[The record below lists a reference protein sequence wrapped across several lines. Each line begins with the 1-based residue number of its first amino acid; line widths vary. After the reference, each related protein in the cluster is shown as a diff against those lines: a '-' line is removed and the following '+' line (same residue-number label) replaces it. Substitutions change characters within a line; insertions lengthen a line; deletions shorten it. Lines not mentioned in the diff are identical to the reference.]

1 MSRKDELIDQYRQI
15 HERKVYGRSSEVM
28 VGYIQ
33 RPLDD
38 IPKIR
43 SVLDFGCGQSRL
55 VDWIG
60 AINDAEVYRYDPAI
74 PEFADMPID
83 KVDLVLCT
91 DVMEHVPE
99 EDVDDI
105 LATIRSLSKHA
116 FFNISVRE
124 AKEILPNGE
133 NAHCTVRPPPWWRQ
147 KLLNHFRVA
156 RRTRSPD
163 PTAVSFL
170 TWREASA

>member
-1 MSRKDELIDQYRQI
+1 MSRKEELIAQYREI
-15 HERKVYGRSSEVM
+15 HAQKVYGRSSEVM

-38 IPKIR
+38 LPKIR

-60 AINDAEVYRYDPAI
+60 AINGAKVYRYDPAI
-74 PEFADMPID
+74 PEFAEMPVD
-83 KVDLVLCT
+83 KVDLVICT
-91 DVMEHVPE
+91 DVMEHIPE
-99 EDVDDI
+99 EDVSDI

-116 FFNISVRE
+116 FFNISVRS

-133 NAHCTVRPPPWWRQ
+133 NAHCTVQPPPWWRAR
-147 KLLNHFRVA
+147 LLEHFPVA
-156 RRTRSPD
+156 RRSRSPD

-170 TWREASA
+170 TWRERKS